1 MENRVAKHLEINI
14 VCTYW
19 GLHLTA
25 GPAYQ
30 GIFEGVWGCGKM
42 PRNKISSTHTWHIN
56 MLMCW
61 HETSWTKNTEDTV
74 FKYTLQHV
82 TAKFAHMNGH
92 WKVYDSVKFSEI
104 QIYWNFW
111 N

>member
-92 WKVYDSVKFSEI
+92 WKVYDGSNVHI
-104 QIYWNFW
+104 TYI
-111 N
+111 